1 MVMKL
6 RLEIEVKNAGFY
18 ISHQDRLFLTGSCFT
33 ENIGNKFTQLKFNN
47 IQNPHGILFN
57 PVSVCNSIKEYV
69 HPKEYTSK
77 DLFYYNE
84 AWHSWNHHSRFSSPF
99 QQESLNMINV
109 SNKAAHE
116 YLKHADYLFIT
127 FGSSWVY
134 TFTAEALGAVAGNV
148 ASNNHKAP
156 ANWFRKRLLSS
167 TETFLMMEEMMKA
180 VLSINPNIKFIY
192 TISPV
197 RHIREGFIENNRSKA
212 VLIDAVHSTIN
223 HNPQNTFYF
232 PSYEIVIDDLRD
244 YRFYSED
251 MVHPNYLASDYVW
264 EKMVKAY
271 MKEETLQLNKT
282 IEEVNIAF
290 KHKPFNPTSNQHK
303 TFLQNYFH
311 KVKTLQE
318 TYTYMDFSKELHYFN
333 QHN

>member
-1 MVMKL
+1 MKL
-6 RLEIEVKNAGFY
+6 RLEIEVRNTGFC
-18 ISHQDRLFLTGSCFT
+18 ISHHDRLFLTGSCFT
-33 ENIGNKFTQLKFNN
+33 ENIGNKFTLLKFNN

-69 HPKEYTSK
+69 SPQEYTT
-77 DLFYYNE
+77 DNLFYYNE
-84 AWHSWNHHSRFSSPF
+84 AWHSWNHHSRFSSPV
-99 QQESLNMINV
+99 QQESLDLINN
-109 SNKAAHE
+109 SIQSAHE
-116 YLKHADYLFIT
+116 FLKQASYLFIT

-134 TFTAEALGAVAGNV
+134 TFTEEAIGAVAGNV

-156 ANWFRKRLLSS
+156 ASWFKKRLLSS
-167 TETFLMMEEMMKA
+167 NETFLLIEDMMKA
-180 VLSINPNIKFIY
+180 VLSINPEIKFIY

-212 VLIDAVHSTIN
+212 VLIDAVHAIVN
-223 HNPQNTFYF
+223 QFPQNAFYF

-282 IEEVNIAF
+282 IEEINIAF
-290 KHKPFNPTSNQHK
+290 RHKPFNPASNQHK
-303 TFLQNYFH
+303 TFLQNYYL
-311 KVKTLQE
+311 KVKALQE
-318 TYTYMDFSKELHYFN
+318 INPFMDFSKELEYFN
-333 QHN
+333 QQSN

>member
-1 MVMKL
+1 MKL

-69 HPKEYTSK
+69 DPKEYTA
-77 DLFYYNE
+77 DNLFYYNE
-84 AWHSWNHHSRFSSPF
+84 AWHSWNHHSRFSSPI
-99 QQESLNMINV
+99 QQESLDLINN
-109 SNKAAHE
+109 SNKAAHD
-116 YLKHADYLFIT
+116 YLKQADYLFIT

-134 TFTAEALGAVAGNV
+134 TFTEEALGAMAGNV

-156 ANWFRKRLLSS
+156 ASWFKKRLLNSN
-167 TETFLMMEEMMKA
+167 ETFLMIKDMMKA
-180 VLSINPNIKFIY
+180 VVSINPDIKFIY

-212 VLIDAVHSTIN
+212 VLIDAVHNIVN
-223 HNPQNTFYF
+223 DNPENSFYF

-264 EKMVKAY
+264 EKMAKAY
-271 MKEETLQLNKT
+271 MKEETLQLNKI
-282 IEEVNIAF
+282 IEEINIAY
-290 KHKPFNPTSNQHK
+290 KHKPFNPTSNQHS
-303 TFLQNYFH
+303 TFLQNYAA
-311 KVKTLQE
+311 KVKALQE
-318 TYTYMDFSKELHYFN
+318 SYPYMDFAKELEYFN
-333 QHN
+333 QQSI